1 MSGDLDYA
9 DMVNNAKIGFLRRRE
24 SGLNQATDSI
34 SHHVD
39 AFCDHKIYDGEF
51 KDLSNRLEV
60 CLREIK
66 AIRSAIGDKAD
77 ELGGAA

>member
-1 MSGDLDYA
+1 MKDK
-9 DMVNNAKIGFLRRRE
+9 AKVRFLRNRE
-24 SGLNQATDSI
+24 YELDKPVESLAYS
-34 SHHVD
+34 VD
-39 AFCDHKIYDGEF
+39 RFADDQTYAQEF
-51 KDLSNRLEV
+51 SDFTNRLEA

>member
-1 MSGDLDYA
+1 MKDR
-9 DMVNNAKIGFLRRRE
+9 AKVKFLRVRE
-24 SGLNQATDSI
+24 RQLDSVVSI
-34 SHHVD
+34 LANGVD
-39 AFCDHKIYDGEF
+39 ALADHEMYATEF
-51 KDLSNRLEV
+51 SDFTNRIEA

>member
-1 MSGDLDYA
+1 MNSQ
-9 DMVNNAKIGFLRRRE
+9 AKKRFLRDRE
-24 SGLNQATDSI
+24 YQLDRAVETLANN
-34 SHHVD
+34 VD
-39 AFCDHKIYDGEF
+39 RFADHEMYAAEF
-51 KDLSNRLEV
+51 SDFANRLEA

>member
-1 MSGDLDYA
+1 MQDK
-9 DMVNNAKIGFLRRRE
+9 AKARFLRHRE
-24 SGLNQATDSI
+24 YELDRPVETLAYSVERFADDVSY
-34 SHHVD
+34 
-39 AFCDHKIYDGEF
+39 AKEF
-51 KDLSNRLEV
+51 SDFTNRLEA

>member
-1 MSGDLDYA
+1 MKDKAKAKFLSRRDFSLNRAVENIEHNIDEIADHEMYA
-9 DMVNNAKIGFLRRRE
+9 AEFSE
-24 SGLNQATDSI
+24 FAT
-34 SHHVD
+34 
-39 AFCDHKIYDGEF
+39 
-51 KDLSNRLEV
+51 RLEA

>member
-1 MSGDLDYA
+1 MRDR
-9 DMVNNAKIGFLRRRE
+9 AKVRFLRNRE
-24 SGLNQATDSI
+24 YELDKPVESLAYSVERFGDDVAY
-34 SHHVD
+34 
-39 AFCDHKIYDGEF
+39 AKEF
-51 KDLSNRLEV
+51 SDFTNRLEA